1 MRVLCEKID
10 GIGLRN
16 YIDKNY
22 KDKIRVEAELLEEF
36 RSAPDAGEM
45 VLQSLEGFYR
55 VSGNFN
61 DRVLRKM
68 GRICVMLLKV
78 LSVAGVNVSGKA
90 REKALKL
97 AIDWKVRLLGDHGN
111 ILGALG
117 FLYLVYGFGIVSEFR
132 GYVLVE
138 FAARAAINGEFMQLC
153 RDIGFTDKV
162 PEIVQKLVEKG
173 KHVLAVKFVFEF
185 SLADKIPPVPILK
198 AAVDESRKLAR
209 RRSEEGK
216 RRMEITDR
224 ELRVL
229 KRVIEIIEI
238 HKLESEYPRDSLEQR
253 IEQLKGQ
260 DPNMKDRTPASILN
274 QHTLQRRQQ
283 KRRMKKQQQ
292 QNGNKV
298 PRTSTSV
305 GPAAVLKND
314 TNNDNSTMRQY
325 QQPLV
330 NPSGLFPEH
339 PNPYKIP
346 QATSSGMVA
355 SIPTIPSYTGPST
368 GPYGFAGIPMG
379 PGGNLIL
386 GGSHLNSSE
395 PRVPSAFY
403 GSNNFT
409 YGGINRQHHYQA
421 PYYPQ

>member
-162 PEIVQKLVEKG
+162 PGKAVE
-173 KHVLAVKFVFEF
+173 FF
-185 SLADKIPPVPILK
+185 
-198 AAVDESRKLAR
+198 
-209 RRSEEGK
+209 
-216 RRMEITDR
+216 
-224 ELRVL
+224 
-229 KRVIEIIEI
+229 
-238 HKLESEYPRDSLEQR
+238 
-253 IEQLKGQ
+253 
-260 DPNMKDRTPASILN
+260 
-274 QHTLQRRQQ
+274 
-283 KRRMKKQQQ
+283 
-292 QNGNKV
+292 
-298 PRTSTSV
+298 
-305 GPAAVLKND
+305 
-314 TNNDNSTMRQY
+314 
-325 QQPLV
+325 
-330 NPSGLFPEH
+330 
-339 PNPYKIP
+339 
-346 QATSSGMVA
+346 
-355 SIPTIPSYTGPST
+355 
-368 GPYGFAGIPMG
+368 
-379 PGGNLIL
+379 
-386 GGSHLNSSE
+386 
-395 PRVPSAFY
+395 
-403 GSNNFT
+403 
-409 YGGINRQHHYQA
+409 
-421 PYYPQ
+421 